1 MKTCLSL
8 VFCLLLLGT
17 APALAQQGVYLGAF
31 GGLNYLED
39 ASLRAAGVRDLNVEF
54 DWGAHAGVSLGY
66 RTGRYFSKSKKT
78 TGRLEIELA
87 TRSNDVDLIE
97 VNQRLIAAGG
107 EMKVTSL
114 MANSWVD
121 IRTDSIF
128 VPFFGIGLG
137 AAQLVFDNAGFVDD
151 KDTQFAY
158 QIGAGVGVPLGHLW
172 HLDLGYRYFAT
183 LDPNFVDPDGIRNK
197 VDYATHNL
205 SLGLRFNF

>member
-1 MKTCLSL
+1 MKISLSL
-8 VFCLLLLGT
+8 LLCLLLLSAT
-17 APALAQQGVYLGAF
+17 PAFAQQGFYLGAF
-31 GGLNYLED
+31 GGTNYLED
-39 ASLRAAGVRDLNVEF
+39 ASLRAAGVRDLHVEF

-66 RTGRYFSKSKKT
+66 RTGRYFSKSKNT

-87 TRSNDVDLIE
+87 TRSNDVNLIE
-97 VNQRLIAAGG
+97 VNQRLVSAGG
-107 EMKVTSL
+107 EMRVTSL

-158 QIGAGVGVPLGHLW
+158 QIGAGVGLPLGHHWL
-172 HLDLGYRYFAT
+172 LDLGYRYFAT
-183 LDPNFVDPDGIRNK
+183 LDPTFVDPDGIRNK
-197 VDYATHNL
+197 VDYATHKL
-205 SLGLRFNF
+205 SLGVRLNF

>member
-1 MKTCLSL
+1 MKLSL
-8 VFCLLLLGT
+8 SLLLCLLLLCT
-17 APALAQQGVYLGAF
+17 TPAFAQQGLYLGAF
-31 GGLNYLED
+31 GGVNYLED

-54 DWGAHAGVSLGY
+54 DWGSHAGVNLGY
-66 RTGRYFSKSKKT
+66 RTGRYFSKSKKI

-97 VNQRLIAAGG
+97 VNQRLVSAGG

-114 MANSWVD
+114 MANSWID

-137 AAQLVFDNAGFVDD
+137 AAQLVFDKAGFVDD

-158 QIGAGVGVPLGHLW
+158 QIGAGVGLPLGHQW

-183 LDPNFVDPDGIRNK
+183 LDPTFVDPDGIRNK
-197 VDYATHNL
+197 ADYATHNL